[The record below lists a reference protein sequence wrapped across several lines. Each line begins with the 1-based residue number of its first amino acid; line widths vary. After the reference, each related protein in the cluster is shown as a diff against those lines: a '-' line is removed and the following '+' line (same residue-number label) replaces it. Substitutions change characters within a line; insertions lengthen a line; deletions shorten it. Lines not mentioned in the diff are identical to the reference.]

1 MHSRMCFVDRPV
13 HIEKGYEYVHTQTR
27 HASWLFFPSW
37 SKHIQNKS
45 LPYGAG
51 NTLKLLNQVIH
62 FGFSGAKRGEWG
74 NDPIHDY
81 EKNHP
86 SNPHSL
92 PSTSKS
98 SGIWIHHLICCL
110 PSWVHTLLGWP
121 QWRGGEKA
129 SLALLVVFHS
139 EVFGPAVGDLA
150 HGALSLHSPNR
161 CAGTRG
167 TRGARG
173 GCLRAGWPRST
184 DHWCSNLVAIAAWS
198 RQNNV
203 GFTKLHSSKPRQLS
217 IDSPTVPTK
226 SSIIG
231 RSFGILEVLKL
242 HTQTTYYFGGSWT
255 ILMICTR

>member
-27 HASWLFFPSW
+27 HASWLFSPSW

-121 QWRGGEKA
+121 QWRGGKSVA
-129 SLALLVVFHS
+129 SIASGFSLWGFWTCCWWSRPWCSIASFSKQVRGDPRNPR
-139 EVFGPAVGDLA
+139 GPGWMF
-150 HGALSLHSPNR
+150 
-161 CAGTRG
+161 
-167 TRGARG
+167 ARG
-173 GCLRAGWPRST
+173 MA
-184 DHWCSNLVAIAAWS
+184 
-198 RQNNV
+198 
-203 GFTKLHSSKPRQLS
+203 
-217 IDSPTVPTK
+217 
-226 SSIIG
+226 
-231 RSFGILEVLKL
+231 
-242 HTQTTYYFGGSWT
+242 
-255 ILMICTR
+255 